1 MSLYAFMLAGS
12 NFFAPIIAGFIADAQ
27 GWQWV
32 LVDVTHLIRHVEQEI
47 LTVT

>member
-1 MSLYAFMLAGS
+1 LYGLLLVGS

-32 LVDVTHLIRHVEQEI
+32 LVR
-47 LTVT
+47 